1 MFKLSR
7 QQKDHRYFCGN
18 RYEKYSIKKLK
29 VGAASVLIGAGFLF
43 GYNVDTVE
51 ADSATETVVTKDADT
66 GLNQAQG
73 NTQAGTVSEPKAEL
87 AEKPKSNAGL
97 EKSAEPAKPVK
108 ENEKDT
114 EQASAVSAHTNTA
127 EATEAKPSVDLSL
140 LQEKLADL
148 EAQIER
154 IRGNKKQ
161 ASQIQNAE
169 KLVAEAKQYLSALGA
184 TQSGADKKAKEISA
198 LTTILKSIKAEET
211 VKENKNQD
219 SRNGKKMQEGTGFRT
234 DTATGTGISADVEDA
249 TSTPKV
255 ERPGYTNREHSEKLA
270 SQVTWLDFADK
281 NHWTNIDEENGKI
294 YLKEGSVY
302 ENDVYPDYRIRVR
315 VKSLKP
321 FQATE
326 IYRKRMEARGA
337 TDEEKATFDPNATN
351 QYLTRGDGQGAPA
364 RLTASAQ
371 DEWSEIRDNGIN
383 TNGKKTSIA
392 VDKPGSNWGIQFEI
406 SASYKGKTIR
416 PAVLMADA
424 ESANPGENII
434 FTTNGDGWEQIIE
447 LKKNR
452 EDAKPYTPTNLDNLH
467 NTELTDT
474 DVPRGVSK
482 YNWNRLKEMMDGT
495 TLVPVGQ
502 NGKKV
507 ALKYYA
513 NPDKETGGLETGV
526 FGPSMTA
533 GPYSVPVVMTKD
545 ASEVGMYVLSQGMQS
560 AMMGVIPLDEGD
572 APESYGEAVHTINS
586 KNTFTGAEVKQPYL
600 GSNRPDPDTNSKK
613 NWYGDDESGDA
624 DEGVN
629 QLLPDNLKGN
639 EGSIIKAN
647 VSIAGNYTLTIQAH
661 TGGAEK
667 AYVRSWI
674 DFNKN
679 GKFDDDEASE
689 IATITQDGTVELNFK
704 NKTATNVEKL
714 LEAGTRVRISNT
726 ESEIVNPTGIA
737 FSGEVEDFVA
747 KITHPPKG
755 EKKTT
760 IGNIKETQREEIHF
774 TAQGKN
780 VYVREDIDAEIDA
793 TVQPTYIDNKTGQ
806 VVTLSSDGTYTVEG
820 EGTYKFAVS
829 DNGKDVKAEFTPA
842 DGFVGKANGISI
854 RRQDTNKTTTNWGTN
869 DATTLPSVNDSLNT
883 MDGLYIPEVTPP
895 TSISATPVNAESQ
908 NLQGFP
914 QKGKPTFTVET
925 SSTPV
930 TASAKYPAKLVDPRT
945 NTVTELTTVDAFEK
959 GTTNKIG
966 TYTIVPETGEVTFT
980 PNKDF
985 KGIPA
990 PATISADVELTHYK
1004 DGHVTTKTLTAT
1016 YTPTIIP
1023 VEPTAIASTT
1033 IGPKG
1038 KPQTSP
1044 IKLDEEE
1051 TGEDKDKT
1059 VNFNKGTQ
1067 EGPNRER
1074 VELDSTTLTL
1084 VNDAGAEVESV
1095 VTSDGT
1101 YTLNK
1106 AEKTITFTPNED
1118 FVGTAKPV
1126 NVRIKDANGTKADT
1140 TYTPTVR
1147 PVTTFVDSSGTPI
1160 TVDKNN
1166 TPVTPEEDG
1175 TQPNKSI
1182 YGYKFVRTETD
1193 DKGNTKHVYET
1204 VKGNV
1209 LVKYVDETGAP
1220 LAGTASIPGNAT
1232 EAVTADGVKAVTEAE
1247 LGTSYDNKVAEKKA
1261 TKITTADG
1269 KVYEL
1274 VTENNGV
1281 YNTSEPET
1289 GTVTEADK
1297 VVTFVY
1303 KEKKSAVNV
1312 KYVDKNGQAIAG
1324 TATMPGDTTE
1334 EVTVDGLK
1342 PVTDA
1347 SVNTDYNVADKK
1359 ATKITTADGKVYRL
1373 IAERDGLLDGSKPAS
1388 GKVEENEITVTYQY
1402 ELLGSVVTKYELSDG
1417 TELTGELTFDNA
1429 TTPTTV
1435 EEKGLAVANATDV
1448 SNGTNYD
1455 ASTPANKPNKITT
1468 ATGEVYYLVS
1478 SDNGVKAGSA
1488 TVTGTVEEGK
1498 TKEVT
1503 YVYEKAGS
1511 VVIKYIN
1518 TDGTEIKTSV
1528 QDSTNVKAG
1537 TAYNAAETDEKPATI
1552 EFNNKKYKLVTKEG
1566 TTTTNATYSAEAV
1579 VTNGENVGAVE
1590 GQVVAGKTLE
1600 VTYVYEEVKGNVLV
1614 KYVDEKGTP
1623 LAGTASLPGDKTE
1636 TVTTDGV
1643 KAVTEAELGTSY
1655 DNKVAEKKATKI
1667 TTADG
1672 KVYELVTENN
1682 GVYNTSEPETGTV
1695 TEADKVVTFVYKEK
1709 KSAVNVKYV
1718 DKDGQPIAGTA
1729 TMPNDSTE
1737 TVTVNGLKP
1746 VTDASVNSDYNVSD
1760 KKASKI
1766 TTTDGKVYRLIA
1778 ERDGLLDGSKPAS
1791 GKVEEDEITVTY
1803 QYELLGSVVTKYELS
1818 DGTKLTG
1825 ALTFDNATSATEV
1838 GEKGLAVANAT
1849 DVSNG
1854 TNYDASTSANK
1865 PNKIT
1870 TATGEVYYLTT
1881 SNEGVKE
1888 GSATVTG
1895 TVEEGKIKEV
1905 TYVYEKAG
1913 SVVIKY
1919 INTEG
1924 TEIKA
1929 TVQDSTNAK
1938 PGTAYN
1944 AAETDEKPATIEFNN
1959 KKYKLVTKEGTTTT
1973 NATYSAEAVVTNGEN
1988 VGAAEGQVVSGK
2000 TLEVTYVYEEVKGNV
2015 LVKYVDETGAPLAG
2029 TASIPGNTTEA
2040 VTADG
2045 VKAVTEAE
2053 LGTSYDN
2060 KVAEKKA
2067 TKITTADGKVYELV
2081 TENNGL
2087 YNTSEPET
2095 GTVTEADKV
2104 VTFVYKE
2111 KKSAVNVKY
2120 VDKSGQPIAGTAT
2133 MPGDSTE
2140 EVTADGLKP
2149 VTNASVNTD
2158 YNVEDKK
2165 ASKITT
2171 ADGKVYRLIAERDG
2185 LLDGSKPVSG
2195 KVEENEITVTYQYE
2209 LVNGNV
2215 TVSYKDTE
2223 GNKIPGYE
2231 TPKDAEKDA
2240 PTGKAFNTAT
2250 TELKPAKITT
2260 PDGKV
2265 YNLVPGRT
2273 EGNESGKVTET
2284 PQNVT
2289 YVYELAKGDVTV
2301 NYKDTEGNKIP
2312 GYETPKTV
2320 ETQSPTG
2327 KEYTTVTE
2335 ALKPSKITTTD
2346 GKVYNL
2352 VPTRTEGNEKGKVTE
2367 EPQNVTYVYELA
2379 KGNVTVTYK
2388 DTEGNTIE
2396 GYETPKDAE
2405 KDAPTGKDFNTATD
2419 ALKPSKITTTDGKV
2433 YNLVP
2438 TRTEGNEK
2446 GKVTEEPQ
2454 NVTYVYELAKGD
2466 VTVTYK
2472 DTEGNKIPGY
2482 ETPKTVETQSPTG
2495 KEYTTVTEA
2504 LKPSK
2509 ITTPDGKVY
2518 NLVPTRTE
2526 GNESGKVTENPQ
2538 NVTYVYELS
2547 KGDVT
2552 VKYENEAGESIKPDN
2567 NLKSQVPTGDDY
2579 NTTTVKDL
2587 TITKD
2592 GKLYK
2597 LVEKN
2602 GGVKEGSSVENGKV
2616 TETPAVVTYVYSE
2629 VKGEIIQ
2636 KFVDES
2642 GKEIKDPTNTGKKS
2656 LSEKVNLE
2664 YPKRITDKN
2673 GKVYEFVKVDK
2684 IPTNFTEQPQTATYT
2699 YRAVKGQGVTVSYET
2714 TTGVTLKETQTVQ
2727 PKDTVVGTDYDTSTE
2742 TLKPE
2747 RIEKDGK
2754 VYLLKEQTKAGSAEE
2769 KGKVS
2774 EQPQNVTYVYEEV
2787 KEPETKRNH
2796 GSVVVLYTDQSGRPI
2811 SGITDKGKEV
2821 GSTVI
2826 DIANAPVNTKYDT
2839 TDNRPQTITTKDGK
2853 VYKLKKVTKNSDA
2866 EQSGVK
2872 GRTSVVT
2879 YVYEMLSPTQELP
2892 EAKIGVVLVNYQDED
2907 GNPIS
2912 GKTTEGKEVPNV
2924 VVDTDAALVDTE
2936 YDTTDHKPS
2945 VIITENGDVY
2955 ELVKVSE
2962 TSVEKGKVVEG
2973 TTIVDYIYRKVVT
2986 TYVDEEG
2993 KEINPSD
3000 KGTKDKKD
3008 IPEYI
3013 FKETKKDE
3021 KGNTTHVYRQV
3032 VTSYV
3037 NEEGKE
3043 ISPSDK
3049 GTKDKK
3055 DIPEYIFKETKKDK
3069 DGNTIHVYTKKSS
3082 STPYSPTPSTPSNE
3096 ESKSTVWKDTE
3107 GNVLKPQEDGTKD
3120 KGTFTGYEYV
3130 KTILVGNVT
3139 THIFKKVITPSHD
3152 GTPSHSE
3159 VPGQSDKPNHSDV
3172 TATSDKSTQIV
3183 NSNESTFVDGK
3194 RELPNTGT
3202 QSSTSSLL
3210 LGALAAITGLGLV
3223 SRRRKDDK
3231 E

>member
-219 SRNGKKMQEGTGFRT
+219 SRNGKKMQAGTGFRT

-255 ERPGYTNREHSEKLA
+255 ERPGYTNRELSEKLA

-281 NHWTNIDEENGKI
+281 NHWTNIDEKNGKI
-294 YLKEGSVY
+294 YLKEDSVY
-302 ENDVYPDYRIRVR
+302 ENDVYPGYRIKIR

-351 QYLTRGDGQGAPA
+351 QYLTRGDGQGEPA
-364 RLTASAQ
+364 RVTASAQ

-392 VDKPGSNWGIQFEI
+392 VDKPGSNWGVQFEI
-406 SASYKGKTIR
+406 SAIYNGKTVR

-424 ESANPGENII
+424 ESANPAESII
-434 FTTNGDGWEQIIE
+434 FTTNGDAWQQIIE

-452 EDAKPYTPTNLDNLH
+452 QDAKPYTTTSLDNLH
-467 NTELTDT
+467 NTELTGT
-474 DVPRGVSK
+474 EYPGTSK
-482 YNWNRLKEMMDGT
+482 YNWKRLKEMMDGT
-495 TLVPVGQ
+495 TLVSVGQ
-502 NGKKV
+502 DGKKI
-507 ALKYYA
+507 APKYFV
-513 NPDKETGGLETGV
+513 NPDKETSGLGTGV
-526 FGPSMTA
+526 FGPSITA

-545 ASEVGMYVLSQGMQS
+545 ATEVGMYVLSQGMQS

-806 VVTLSSDGTYTVEG
+806 VVTLASDGTYTVEG
-820 EGTYKFAVS
+820 QGTYKFAIS
-829 DNGKDVKAEFTPA
+829 DNGKDVKVEFTPA

-869 DATTLPSVNDSLNT
+869 DATTLPNVNDSLNT

-895 TSISATPVNAESQ
+895 TSISSTPVNAESQ

-990 PATISADVELTHYK
+990 PATISADVELTHDK

-1209 LVKYVDETGAP
+1209 LVKYVDE
-1220 LAGTASIPGNAT
+1220 
-1232 EAVTADGVKAVTEAE
+1232 
-1247 LGTSYDNKVAEKKA
+1247 
-1261 TKITTADG
+1261 
-1269 KVYEL
+1269 
-1274 VTENNGV
+1274 
-1281 YNTSEPET
+1281 
-1289 GTVTEADK
+1289 
-1297 VVTFVY
+1297 
-1303 KEKKSAVNV
+1303 
-1312 KYVDKNGQAIAG
+1312 
-1324 TATMPGDTTE
+1324 
-1334 EVTVDGLK
+1334 
-1342 PVTDA
+1342 
-1347 SVNTDYNVADKK
+1347 
-1359 ATKITTADGKVYRL
+1359 
-1373 IAERDGLLDGSKPAS
+1373 
-1388 GKVEENEITVTYQY
+1388 
-1402 ELLGSVVTKYELSDG
+1402 
-1417 TELTGELTFDNA
+1417 
-1429 TTPTTV
+1429 
-1435 EEKGLAVANATDV
+1435 
-1448 SNGTNYD
+1448 
-1455 ASTPANKPNKITT
+1455 
-1468 ATGEVYYLVS
+1468 
-1478 SDNGVKAGSA
+1478 
-1488 TVTGTVEEGK
+1488 
-1498 TKEVT
+1498 
-1503 YVYEKAGS
+1503 
-1511 VVIKYIN
+1511 
-1518 TDGTEIKTSV
+1518 
-1528 QDSTNVKAG
+1528 
-1537 TAYNAAETDEKPATI
+1537 
-1552 EFNNKKYKLVTKEG
+1552 
-1566 TTTTNATYSAEAV
+1566 
-1579 VTNGENVGAVE
+1579 
-1590 GQVVAGKTLE
+1590 
-1600 VTYVYEEVKGNVLV
+1600 
-1614 KYVDEKGTP
+1614 KGTP

-1695 TEADKVVTFVYKEK
+1695 TEDDKVVTFVYKEK

-1766 TTTDGKVYRLIA
+1766 TTADGKVYRLIA
-1778 ERDGLLDGSKPAS
+1778 ERDGLLDGSKPAT
-1791 GKVEEDEITVTY
+1791 GKVEENEITVTY
-1803 QYELLGSVVTKYELS
+1803 QYELLGSVVTKYEIS

-1825 ALTFDNATSATEV
+1825 ALTFDNATTPTTVE
-1838 GEKGLAVANAT
+1838 EKGLAVANAT
-1849 DVSNG
+1849 EVSNG
-1854 TNYDASTSANK
+1854 TNYDASTSTNK

-1870 TATGEVYYLTT
+1870 TTTGEVYYLTT
-1881 SNEGVKE
+1881 SNNGVKSD
-1888 GSATVTG
+1888 SATETG

-1919 INTEG
+1919 INTDG

-1988 VGAAEGQVVSGK
+1988 VGAATGQVVSGK

-2223 GNKIPGYE
+2223 GNKIEGYE

-2250 TELKPAKITT
+2250 AELKPAKITTPDGKVYNLVPTRTEGNENGKVTENPQNVTYVYELAKGDVTVSYKDIEGNKIPGYETPKDAEKDAPTGKDFNTATNELKPSKITTPDGKVYNLVPTRTEGNENGKVTETPQNVTYVYELAKGNVTVTYKDTEGNKIPGYETPKTVETQSPTGKEYTTATEALKPSKITT

-2273 EGNESGKVTET
+2273 EGNENGKVTET

-2289 YVYELAKGDVTV
+2289 YVYELAKGNVTV
-2301 NYKDTEGNKIP
+2301 SYKDTEGNTIEGYETPKDAEKDAPTGKDFNTATNELKPSKITTPDGKVYNLVPTRTEGNENGKVTETPQNVTYVYELAKGNVTVTYKDTEGNKIP

-2335 ALKPSKITTTD
+2335 ALKPSKITTSD

-2352 VPTRTEGNEKGKVTE
+2352 VPGRTEGNENGKVTE
-2367 EPQNVTYVYELA
+2367 NPQNVTYVYELA
-2379 KGNVTVTYK
+2379 KGDVTVSYK
-2388 DTEGNTIE
+2388 DIEGNKIP

-2405 KDAPTGKDFNTATD
+2405 KDAPTGKDFNTATNE
-2419 ALKPSKITTTDGKV
+2419 LKPSKITTPDGKV

-2438 TRTEGNEK
+2438 TRTEGNEN
-2446 GKVTEEPQ
+2446 GKVTETPQ
-2454 NVTYVYELAKGD
+2454 NVTYVYELAKGN

-3172 TATSDKSTQIV
+3172 PGQSDKPNHSDVTATSDKSTQIV

>member
-1 MFKLSR
+1 M
-7 QQKDHRYFCGN
+7 
-18 RYEKYSIKKLK
+18 
-29 VGAASVLIGAGFLF
+29 
-43 GYNVDTVE
+43 
-51 ADSATETVVTKDADT
+51 
-66 GLNQAQG
+66 
-73 NTQAGTVSEPKAEL
+73 
-87 AEKPKSNAGL
+87 
-97 EKSAEPAKPVK
+97 
-108 ENEKDT
+108 
-114 EQASAVSAHTNTA
+114 A
-127 EATEAKPSVDLSL
+127 EAV
-140 LQEKLADL
+140 
-148 EAQIER
+148 
-154 IRGNKKQ
+154 
-161 ASQIQNAE
+161 AE
-169 KLVAEAKQYLSALGA
+169 KLNPQISENAQAAGKTQQEADKSVLLQKIEELKAQLERIKNNSKQQSMIDDATSKLVSAEILAQSSA
-184 TQSGADKKAKEISA
+184 TQQEVDAKAKEISS
-198 LTTILKSIKAEET
+198 LTAILKSIKAEEI
-211 VKENKNQD
+211 VKPKKNSDSRSD
-219 SRNGKKMQEGTGFRT
+219 SRNDKKIQEGTGFRS
-234 DTATGTGISADVEDA
+234 DTSAGTGVGEDVVDA

-255 ERPGYTNREHSEKLA
+255 ERPGYTNRELSEKLA

-302 ENDVYPDYRIRVR
+302 ENDVYPGYRIRVR

-364 RLTASAQ
+364 RVTASAQ

-406 SASYKGKTIR
+406 SAVYKGKTIR

-586 KNTFTGAEVKQPYL
+586 RNTFTGAEVKQPYL

-613 NWYGDDESGDA
+613 NWFGDDESGDA

-704 NKTATNVEKL
+704 NKTSTNVEKL

-774 TAQGKN
+774 TAEGKN

-869 DATTLPSVNDSLNT
+869 DATTLPNVNDSLNT

-990 PATISADVELTHYK
+990 PATISADVELTHDK

-1274 VTENNGV
+1274 VTENNGL
-1281 YNTSEPET
+1281 YNTSDPET

-1312 KYVDKNGQAIAG
+1312 KYVDKNGQEIAG
-1324 TATMPGDTTE
+1324 NATMHGDTTE
-1334 EVTVDGLK
+1334 EVPVDGLK

-1579 VTNGENVGAVE
+1579 VTNGENVGAAE

-1623 LAGTASLPGDKTE
+1623 LAGTASLPGDTTE
-1636 TVTTDGV
+1636 TVTADGV

-1655 DNKVAEKKATKI
+1655 ADKVAEKKATKI

-1672 KVYELVTENN
+1672 KVYALVTENN
-1682 GVYNTSEPETGTV
+1682 GVYNTSAPETGTV
-1695 TEADKVVTFVYKEK
+1695 TEADQVVTFVYKEVK
-1709 KSAVNVKYV
+1709 GNVVVKYEDTEGNVIAEDEKDETDASLNVKY
-1718 DKDGQPIAGTA
+1718 DTADHKKAEITKDGVKYYLTA
-1729 TMPNDSTE
+1729 KE
-1737 TVTVNGLKP
+1737 LK
-1746 VTDASVNSDYNVSD
+1746 DD
-1760 KKASKI
+1760 
-1766 TTTDGKVYRLIA
+1766 
-1778 ERDGLLDGSKPAS
+1778 SKPAA
-1791 GKVEEDEITVTY
+1791 GDVVE
-1803 QYELLGSVVTKYELS
+1803 
-1818 DGTKLTG
+1818 GT
-1825 ALTFDNATSATEV
+1825 
-1838 GEKGLAVANAT
+1838 
-1849 DVSNG
+1849 
-1854 TNYDASTSANK
+1854 
-1865 PNKIT
+1865 T
-1870 TATGEVYYLTT
+1870 T
-1881 SNEGVKE
+1881 
-1888 GSATVTG
+1888 
-1895 TVEEGKIKEV
+1895 V

-1913 SVVIKY
+1913 QVVVHY
-1919 INTEG
+1919 VDEAGNTIQTDAVDTKDG
-1924 TEIKA
+1924 
-1929 TVQDSTNAK
+1929 K
-1938 PGTAYN
+1938 PGAAYN
-1944 AAETDEKPATIEFNN
+1944 TTDNDMKPTRI
-1959 KKYKLVTKEGTTTT
+1959 TT
-1973 NATYSAEAVVTNGEN
+1973 
-1988 VGAAEGQVVSGK
+1988 AEGRVYELVPASTKGNENGSVEAGK
-2000 TLEVTYVYEEVKGNV
+2000 TTEVTYVYKEIKGNV
-2015 LVKYVDETGAPLAG
+2015 VVHYVDEA
-2029 TASIPGNTTEA
+2029 GNT
-2040 VTADG
+2040 
-2045 VKAVTEAE
+2045 
-2053 LGTSYDN
+2053 
-2060 KVAEKKA
+2060 
-2067 TKITTADGKVYELV
+2067 
-2081 TENNGL
+2081 
-2087 YNTSEPET
+2087 
-2095 GTVTEADKV
+2095 
-2104 VTFVYKE
+2104 
-2111 KKSAVNVKY
+2111 
-2120 VDKSGQPIAGTAT
+2120 
-2133 MPGDSTE
+2133 
-2140 EVTADGLKP
+2140 
-2149 VTNASVNTD
+2149 
-2158 YNVEDKK
+2158 
-2165 ASKITT
+2165 
-2171 ADGKVYRLIAERDG
+2171 IAED
-2185 LLDGSKPVSG
+2185 V
-2195 KVEENEITVTYQYE
+2195 
-2209 LVNGNV
+2209 
-2215 TVSYKDTE
+2215 KD
-2223 GNKIPGYE
+2223 
-2231 TPKDAEKDA
+2231 
-2240 PTGKAFNTAT
+2240 
-2250 TELKPAKITT
+2250 
-2260 PDGKV
+2260 
-2265 YNLVPGRT
+2265 
-2273 EGNESGKVTET
+2273 
-2284 PQNVT
+2284 
-2289 YVYELAKGDVTV
+2289 
-2301 NYKDTEGNKIP
+2301 
-2312 GYETPKTV
+2312 
-2320 ETQSPTG
+2320 
-2327 KEYTTVTE
+2327 
-2335 ALKPSKITTTD
+2335 TTD
-2346 GKVYNL
+2346 GSV
-2352 VPTRTEGNEKGKVTE
+2352 
-2367 EPQNVTYVYELA
+2367 
-2379 KGNVTVTYK
+2379 
-2388 DTEGNTIE
+2388 
-2396 GYETPKDAE
+2396 
-2405 KDAPTGKDFNTATD
+2405 
-2419 ALKPSKITTTDGKV
+2419 
-2433 YNLVP
+2433 
-2438 TRTEGNEK
+2438 
-2446 GKVTEEPQ
+2446 
-2454 NVTYVYELAKGD
+2454 
-2466 VTVTYK
+2466 
-2472 DTEGNKIPGY
+2472 
-2482 ETPKTVETQSPTG
+2482 
-2495 KEYTTVTEA
+2495 
-2504 LKPSK
+2504 
-2509 ITTPDGKVY
+2509 
-2518 NLVPTRTE
+2518 
-2526 GNESGKVTENPQ
+2526 
-2538 NVTYVYELS
+2538 
-2547 KGDVT
+2547 
-2552 VKYENEAGESIKPDN
+2552 
-2567 NLKSQVPTGDDY
+2567 
-2579 NTTTVKDL
+2579 
-2587 TITKD
+2587 
-2592 GKLYK
+2592 
-2597 LVEKN
+2597 
-2602 GGVKEGSSVENGKV
+2602 SS
-2616 TETPAVVTYVYSE
+2616 A
-2629 VKGEIIQ
+2629 
-2636 KFVDES
+2636 
-2642 GKEIKDPTNTGKKS
+2642 
-2656 LSEKVNLE
+2656 
-2664 YPKRITDKN
+2664 
-2673 GKVYEFVKVDK
+2673 
-2684 IPTNFTEQPQTATYT
+2684 
-2699 YRAVKGQGVTVSYET
+2699 
-2714 TTGVTLKETQTVQ
+2714 
-2727 PKDTVVGTDYDTSTE
+2727 
-2742 TLKPE
+2742 
-2747 RIEKDGK
+2747 
-2754 VYLLKEQTKAGSAEE
+2754 
-2769 KGKVS
+2769 
-2774 EQPQNVTYVYEEV
+2774 
-2787 KEPETKRNH
+2787 
-2796 GSVVVLYTDQSGRPI
+2796 
-2811 SGITDKGKEV
+2811 
-2821 GSTVI
+2821 
-2826 DIANAPVNTKYDT
+2826 YDT
-2839 TDNRPQTITTKDGK
+2839 TDNKPATITTKDGK
-2853 VYKLKKVTKNSDA
+2853 LYVLVPTSTKGDENGKVT
-2866 EQSGVK
+2866 EG
-2872 GRTSVVT
+2872 TTEVT
-2879 YVYEMLSPTQELP
+2879 YVY
-2892 EAKIGVVLVNYQDED
+2892 
-2907 GNPIS
+2907 
-2912 GKTTEGKEVPNV
+2912 KEV
-2924 VVDTDAALVDTE
+2924 
-2936 YDTTDHKPS
+2936 K
-2945 VIITENGDVY
+2945 
-2955 ELVKVSE
+2955 
-2962 TSVEKGKVVEG
+2962 EG
-2973 TTIVDYIYRKVVT
+2973 TTNGGSLT
-2986 TYVDEEG
+2986 
-2993 KEINPSD
+2993 PSQP
-3000 KGTKDKKD
+3000 G
-3008 IPEYI
+3008 
-3013 FKETKKDE
+3013 
-3021 KGNTTHVYRQV
+3021 
-3032 VTSYV
+3032 S
-3037 NEEGKE
+3037 
-3043 ISPSDK
+3043 
-3049 GTKDKK
+3049 
-3055 DIPEYIFKETKKDK
+3055 
-3069 DGNTIHVYTKKSS
+3069 
-3082 STPYSPTPSTPSNE
+3082 PSTPSTNPT
-3096 ESKSTVWKDTE
+3096 SPV
-3107 GNVLKPQEDGTKD
+3107 KPTDPSQPTTPANPATPAAPANPATPVAPANPTNPTTPANPATPTMPSAPVNGKAPQAPVAPSEA
-3120 KGTFTGYEYV
+3120 KG
-3130 KTILVGNVT
+3130 
-3139 THIFKKVITPSHD
+3139 
-3152 GTPSHSE
+3152 
-3159 VPGQSDKPNHSDV
+3159 Q
-3172 TATSDKSTQIV
+3172 A
-3183 NSNESTFVDGK
+3183 
-3194 RELPNTGT
+3194 ELPNTGT
-3202 QSSTSSLL
+3202 EDHASLAALGL
-3210 LGALAAITGLGLV
+3210 LGVLSGFGLV
-3223 SRRRKDDK
+3223 ARKKK
-3231 E
+3231 ED

>member
-18 RYEKYSIKKLK
+18 GYEKYSIKKLK

-364 RLTASAQ
+364 RVTASAQ

-482 YNWNRLKEMMDGT
+482 YNWNRLKDMMDGT

-869 DATTLPSVNDSLNT
+869 DATTLPNVNDSLNT

-990 PATISADVELTHYK
+990 PATISADVELTHDK

-1274 VTENNGV
+1274 VTENNG
-1281 YNTSEPET
+1281 
-1289 GTVTEADK
+1289 
-1297 VVTFVY
+1297 
-1303 KEKKSAVNV
+1303 
-1312 KYVDKNGQAIAG
+1312 
-1324 TATMPGDTTE
+1324 
-1334 EVTVDGLK
+1334 
-1342 PVTDA
+1342 
-1347 SVNTDYNVADKK
+1347 
-1359 ATKITTADGKVYRL
+1359 
-1373 IAERDGLLDGSKPAS
+1373 
-1388 GKVEENEITVTYQY
+1388 
-1402 ELLGSVVTKYELSDG
+1402 
-1417 TELTGELTFDNA
+1417 
-1429 TTPTTV
+1429 
-1435 EEKGLAVANATDV
+1435 
-1448 SNGTNYD
+1448 
-1455 ASTPANKPNKITT
+1455 
-1468 ATGEVYYLVS
+1468 
-1478 SDNGVKAGSA
+1478 
-1488 TVTGTVEEGK
+1488 
-1498 TKEVT
+1498 
-1503 YVYEKAGS
+1503 
-1511 VVIKYIN
+1511 
-1518 TDGTEIKTSV
+1518 
-1528 QDSTNVKAG
+1528 
-1537 TAYNAAETDEKPATI
+1537 
-1552 EFNNKKYKLVTKEG
+1552 
-1566 TTTTNATYSAEAV
+1566 
-1579 VTNGENVGAVE
+1579 
-1590 GQVVAGKTLE
+1590 
-1600 VTYVYEEVKGNVLV
+1600 
-1614 KYVDEKGTP
+1614 
-1623 LAGTASLPGDKTE
+1623 
-1636 TVTTDGV
+1636 
-1643 KAVTEAELGTSY
+1643 
-1655 DNKVAEKKATKI
+1655 
-1667 TTADG
+1667 
-1672 KVYELVTENN
+1672 
-1682 GVYNTSEPETGTV
+1682 
-1695 TEADKVVTFVYKEK
+1695 
-1709 KSAVNVKYV
+1709 
-1718 DKDGQPIAGTA
+1718 
-1729 TMPNDSTE
+1729 
-1737 TVTVNGLKP
+1737 
-1746 VTDASVNSDYNVSD
+1746 
-1760 KKASKI
+1760 
-1766 TTTDGKVYRLIA
+1766 
-1778 ERDGLLDGSKPAS
+1778 
-1791 GKVEEDEITVTY
+1791 
-1803 QYELLGSVVTKYELS
+1803 
-1818 DGTKLTG
+1818 
-1825 ALTFDNATSATEV
+1825 
-1838 GEKGLAVANAT
+1838 
-1849 DVSNG
+1849 
-1854 TNYDASTSANK
+1854 
-1865 PNKIT
+1865 
-1870 TATGEVYYLTT
+1870 
-1881 SNEGVKE
+1881 
-1888 GSATVTG
+1888 
-1895 TVEEGKIKEV
+1895 
-1905 TYVYEKAG
+1905 
-1913 SVVIKY
+1913 
-1919 INTEG
+1919 
-1924 TEIKA
+1924 
-1929 TVQDSTNAK
+1929 
-1938 PGTAYN
+1938 
-1944 AAETDEKPATIEFNN
+1944 
-1959 KKYKLVTKEGTTTT
+1959 
-1973 NATYSAEAVVTNGEN
+1973 
-1988 VGAAEGQVVSGK
+1988 
-2000 TLEVTYVYEEVKGNV
+2000 
-2015 LVKYVDETGAPLAG
+2015 
-2029 TASIPGNTTEA
+2029 
-2040 VTADG
+2040 
-2045 VKAVTEAE
+2045 
-2053 LGTSYDN
+2053 
-2060 KVAEKKA
+2060 
-2067 TKITTADGKVYELV
+2067 
-2081 TENNGL
+2081 L

-2223 GNKIPGYE
+2223 GNKIEGYETPKDAEKDAPTGKAFNTATEALKPAKITTPDGKVYNLVPGRTEGNENGKVTENPQNVTYVYELAKGNVTVSYKDTEGNKIPGYE

-2250 TELKPAKITT
+2250 TELKPAKITM

-2265 YNLVPGRT
+2265 YNLVPTRT
-2273 EGNESGKVTET
+2273 EGNENGKVTET

-2289 YVYELAKGDVTV
+2289 YVYELAKG
-2301 NYKDTEGNKIP
+2301 
-2312 GYETPKTV
+2312 
-2320 ETQSPTG
+2320 
-2327 KEYTTVTE
+2327 
-2335 ALKPSKITTTD
+2335 
-2346 GKVYNL
+2346 
-2352 VPTRTEGNEKGKVTE
+2352 
-2367 EPQNVTYVYELA
+2367 
-2379 KGNVTVTYK
+2379 NVTVSYK

-2405 KDAPTGKDFNTATD
+2405 KDAPTGKDFNTATTE
-2419 ALKPSKITTTDGKV
+2419 LKP
-2433 YNLVP
+2433 
-2438 TRTEGNEK
+2438 
-2446 GKVTEEPQ
+2446 
-2454 NVTYVYELAKGD
+2454 A
-2466 VTVTYK
+2466 
-2472 DTEGNKIPGY
+2472 
-2482 ETPKTVETQSPTG
+2482 
-2495 KEYTTVTEA
+2495 
-2504 LKPSK
+2504 K

-2518 NLVPTRTE
+2518 NLVPGRTE

-2742 TLKPE
+2742 TLKSE

-3172 TATSDKSTQIV
+3172 PGQSDKPNHSDVTATSDKSTQIV

>member
-1 MFKLSR
+1 MLGKNNNYMN
-7 QQKDHRYFCGN
+7 QQKRGQKF
-18 RYEKYSIKKLK
+18 EKYSIKKLK
-29 VGAASVLIGAGFLF
+29 VGAASVLVGAGFFF
-43 GYNVDTVE
+43 GYHVE
-51 ADSATETVVTKDADT
+51 ASEITEPTTVVAPQ
-66 GLNQAQG
+66 N
-73 NTQAGTVSEPKAEL
+73 NGTE
-87 AEKPKSNAGL
+87 EK
-97 EKSAEPAKPVK
+97 
-108 ENEKDT
+108 EKDKSDVT
-114 EQASAVSAHTNTA
+114 TTTNTVVA
-127 EATEAKPSVDLSL
+127 ETPKTVNAQVVEKNTVTEPVTTPTSVQTTE
-140 LQEKLADL
+140 LQEKVSALQT
-148 EAQIER
+148 EVNR
-154 IRGNKKQ
+154 IRANKKQ
-161 ASQIQNAE
+161 KSQIEQAE
-169 KLVAEAKQYLSALGA
+169 KLIEEAKVLQASKTV
-184 TQSGADKKAKEISA
+184 TQQEVDAKAKEISA

-255 ERPGYTNREHSEKLA
+255 ERPGYTNRELSEKLA

-281 NHWTNIDEENGKI
+281 NHWTNIDEKNGKI
-294 YLKEGSVY
+294 YLKEDSVY
-302 ENDVYPDYRIRVR
+302 ENDVYPGYRIKIRI
-315 VKSLKP
+315 KSLKP

-351 QYLTRGDGQGAPA
+351 QYLTRGDGQGEPA
-364 RLTASAQ
+364 RVTASAQ

-392 VDKPGSNWGIQFEI
+392 VDKPGSNWGVQFEI
-406 SASYKGKTIR
+406 SAIYNGKTVR

-424 ESANPGENII
+424 ESANPAESII
-434 FTTNGDGWEQIIE
+434 FTTNGDAWQQIIE

-452 EDAKPYTPTNLDNLH
+452 QDAKPYTTTSLDNLY
-467 NTELTDT
+467 NTELTGT
-474 DVPRGVSK
+474 EYPGTSK
-482 YNWNRLKEMMDGT
+482 YNWIRLKEMMDGT
-495 TLVPVGQ
+495 TLVSVGQ
-502 NGKKV
+502 DGKKI
-507 ALKYYA
+507 APKYFV
-513 NPDKETGGLETGV
+513 NPDRETSGLGTGV
-526 FGPSMTA
+526 FGPSITA

-545 ASEVGMYVLSQGMQS
+545 ATEVGMYVLSQGMQS

-586 KNTFTGAEVKQPYL
+586 RNTFTGAEVKQPYL

-613 NWYGDDESGDA
+613 NWFGDDESGDV

-829 DNGKDVKAEFTPA
+829 DNGKDVKVEFTPA

-854 RRQDTNKTTTNWGTN
+854 RRQDTNKTTTDWGTP
-869 DATTLPSVNDSLNT
+869 DATTLPNVNDSLNT

-895 TSISATPVNAESQ
+895 TSVSATPVNAESQ

-990 PATISADVELTHYK
+990 PATISADVELTHDK

-1033 IGPKG
+1033 NGPKG

-1126 NVRIKDANGTKADT
+1126 NVRIKDENGTKADT

-1220 LAGTASIPGNAT
+1220 LAGTATMPGNA
-1232 EAVTADGVKAVTEAE
+1232 
-1247 LGTSYDNKVAEKKA
+1247 
-1261 TKITTADG
+1261 
-1269 KVYEL
+1269 
-1274 VTENNGV
+1274 
-1281 YNTSEPET
+1281 
-1289 GTVTEADK
+1289 
-1297 VVTFVY
+1297 
-1303 KEKKSAVNV
+1303 
-1312 KYVDKNGQAIAG
+1312 
-1324 TATMPGDTTE
+1324 
-1334 EVTVDGLK
+1334 
-1342 PVTDA
+1342 
-1347 SVNTDYNVADKK
+1347 
-1359 ATKITTADGKVYRL
+1359 
-1373 IAERDGLLDGSKPAS
+1373 
-1388 GKVEENEITVTYQY
+1388 
-1402 ELLGSVVTKYELSDG
+1402 
-1417 TELTGELTFDNA
+1417 
-1429 TTPTTV
+1429 
-1435 EEKGLAVANATDV
+1435 
-1448 SNGTNYD
+1448 
-1455 ASTPANKPNKITT
+1455 
-1468 ATGEVYYLVS
+1468 
-1478 SDNGVKAGSA
+1478 
-1488 TVTGTVEEGK
+1488 
-1498 TKEVT
+1498 
-1503 YVYEKAGS
+1503 
-1511 VVIKYIN
+1511 
-1518 TDGTEIKTSV
+1518 
-1528 QDSTNVKAG
+1528 
-1537 TAYNAAETDEKPATI
+1537 
-1552 EFNNKKYKLVTKEG
+1552 
-1566 TTTTNATYSAEAV
+1566 
-1579 VTNGENVGAVE
+1579 
-1590 GQVVAGKTLE
+1590 
-1600 VTYVYEEVKGNVLV
+1600 
-1614 KYVDEKGTP
+1614 
-1623 LAGTASLPGDKTE
+1623 
-1636 TVTTDGV
+1636 
-1643 KAVTEAELGTSY
+1643 
-1655 DNKVAEKKATKI
+1655 
-1667 TTADG
+1667 
-1672 KVYELVTENN
+1672 
-1682 GVYNTSEPETGTV
+1682 
-1695 TEADKVVTFVYKEK
+1695 
-1709 KSAVNVKYV
+1709 
-1718 DKDGQPIAGTA
+1718 
-1729 TMPNDSTE
+1729 
-1737 TVTVNGLKP
+1737 
-1746 VTDASVNSDYNVSD
+1746 
-1760 KKASKI
+1760 
-1766 TTTDGKVYRLIA
+1766 
-1778 ERDGLLDGSKPAS
+1778 
-1791 GKVEEDEITVTY
+1791 
-1803 QYELLGSVVTKYELS
+1803 
-1818 DGTKLTG
+1818 
-1825 ALTFDNATSATEV
+1825 
-1838 GEKGLAVANAT
+1838 
-1849 DVSNG
+1849 
-1854 TNYDASTSANK
+1854 
-1865 PNKIT
+1865 
-1870 TATGEVYYLTT
+1870 
-1881 SNEGVKE
+1881 
-1888 GSATVTG
+1888 
-1895 TVEEGKIKEV
+1895 
-1905 TYVYEKAG
+1905 
-1913 SVVIKY
+1913 
-1919 INTEG
+1919 
-1924 TEIKA
+1924 
-1929 TVQDSTNAK
+1929 
-1938 PGTAYN
+1938 
-1944 AAETDEKPATIEFNN
+1944 
-1959 KKYKLVTKEGTTTT
+1959 
-1973 NATYSAEAVVTNGEN
+1973 
-1988 VGAAEGQVVSGK
+1988 
-2000 TLEVTYVYEEVKGNV
+2000 
-2015 LVKYVDETGAPLAG
+2015 
-2029 TASIPGNTTEA
+2029 TEA

-2120 VDKSGQPIAGTAT
+2120 VDKAGQPLAGTAT
-2133 MPGDSTE
+2133 MPGDTTE
-2140 EVTADGLKP
+2140 TVTTDGLKP
-2149 VTNASVNTD
+2149 VTNASVNSD
-2158 YNVEDKK
+2158 YNVADKK

-2171 ADGKVYRLIAERDG
+2171 ADGKVYRLIVEREG

-2209 LVNGNV
+2209 LVTGNV
-2215 TVSYKDTE
+2215 TVTYKDTE

-2231 TPKDAEKDA
+2231 TPKDAEKDQ
-2240 PTGKAFNTAT
+2240 PTGKNFDT
-2250 TELKPAKITT
+2250 TTPELKPTKITT
-2260 PDGKV
+2260 KDGKV
-2265 YNLVPGRT
+2265 YNLVPTRT
-2273 EGNESGKVTET
+2273 EGNESGKVTEN

-2301 NYKDTEGNKIP
+2301 SYKDTEGNKIP

-2335 ALKPSKITTTD
+2335 ALKPSKITTAD

-2352 VPTRTEGNEKGKVTE
+2352 VPARTEGNENGKVTE
-2367 EPQNVTYVYELA
+2367 NPQNVTYVYELA
-2379 KGNVTVTYK
+2379 KGNVTV
-2388 DTEGNTIE
+2388 
-2396 GYETPKDAE
+2396 
-2405 KDAPTGKDFNTATD
+2405 
-2419 ALKPSKITTTDGKV
+2419 
-2433 YNLVP
+2433 
-2438 TRTEGNEK
+2438 
-2446 GKVTEEPQ
+2446 
-2454 NVTYVYELAKGD
+2454 
-2466 VTVTYK
+2466 
-2472 DTEGNKIPGY
+2472 
-2482 ETPKTVETQSPTG
+2482 
-2495 KEYTTVTEA
+2495 
-2504 LKPSK
+2504 
-2509 ITTPDGKVY
+2509 
-2518 NLVPTRTE
+2518 
-2526 GNESGKVTENPQ
+2526 
-2538 NVTYVYELS
+2538 
-2547 KGDVT
+2547 
-2552 VKYENEAGESIKPDN
+2552 KYENEAGEIIKPNN
-2567 NLKSQVPTGDDY
+2567 NLKSQVPTGDEY

-2616 TETPAVVTYVYSE
+2616 TETPAVVTYVYTE

-2636 KFVDES
+2636 KFVNES

-2656 LSEKVNLE
+2656 LNEKVNLE
-2664 YPKRITDKN
+2664 YPKRITDKD

-2774 EQPQNVTYVYEEV
+2774 EQSQNVTYVYEEV
-2787 KEPETKRNH
+2787 KEPETKRTY

-2811 SGITDKGKEV
+2811 SGITNEGKEV

-2826 DIANAPVNTKYDT
+2826 DTPNAPLNTKYDT

-2912 GKTTEGKEVPNV
+2912 GKTPEGKEVSNV

-2936 YDTTDHKPS
+2936 YDTTDNKPS
-2945 VIITENGDVY
+2945 VIIVENGDVY
-2955 ELVKVSE
+2955 EFVKVSE

-2986 TYVDEEG
+2986 TFIDENG
-2993 KEINPSD
+2993 KEIKSSE
-3000 KGTKDKKD
+3000 KGTKSKVD
-3008 IPEYI
+3008 ISGYE

-3021 KGNTTHVYRQV
+3021 K
-3032 VTSYV
+3032 
-3037 NEEGKE
+3037 
-3043 ISPSDK
+3043 
-3049 GTKDKK
+3049 
-3055 DIPEYIFKETKKDK
+3055 
-3069 DGNTIHVYTKKSS
+3069 GNTIHVYTKKSS
-3082 STPYSPTPSTPSNE
+3082 STPDSPKPSTKE
-3096 ESKSTVWKDTE
+3096 DAKTTVWKDKD
-3107 GNVLKPQEDGTKD
+3107 GNVIKTKENGKKEHSAINGYVYDHSEEDKD
-3120 KGTFTGYEYV
+3120 
-3130 KTILVGNVT
+3130 GNT
-3139 THIFKKVITPSHD
+3139 THIYRKVNST
-3152 GTPSHSE
+3152 TSE
-3159 VPGQSDKPNHSDV
+3159 VKEKETSYVDENGKTVQTTKQGQHPQDKISGYEFVRTETDANGNVRHVYRQVAQSP
-3172 TATSDKSTQIV
+3172 ATVEQRK
-3183 NSNESTFVDGK
+3183 N
-3194 RELPNTGT
+3194 ELPNTGT
-3202 QSSTSSLL
+3202 GDEFTIF
-3210 LGALAAITGLGLV
+3210 GAAAASILAGLGIAIPG
-3223 SRRRKDDK
+3223 KKK
-3231 E
+3231 EEEK

>member
-1 MFKLSR
+1 MN
-7 QQKDHRYFCGN
+7 QQKRGQKF
-18 RYEKYSIKKLK
+18 EKYSIKKLK
-29 VGAASVLIGAGFLF
+29 VGAASVLVGAGFFF
-43 GYNVDTVE
+43 GYHVE
-51 ADSATETVVTKDADT
+51 ASEITEPTTVVAPQ
-66 GLNQAQG
+66 N
-73 NTQAGTVSEPKAEL
+73 NGTE
-87 AEKPKSNAGL
+87 EK
-97 EKSAEPAKPVK
+97 
-108 ENEKDT
+108 EKDKSDVT
-114 EQASAVSAHTNTA
+114 TTTNTVVA
-127 EATEAKPSVDLSL
+127 ETPKTVNAQVVEKNTVTEPVTTPTSVQTTE
-140 LQEKLADL
+140 LQEKVSALQT
-148 EAQIER
+148 EVNR
-154 IRGNKKQ
+154 IRANKKQ
-161 ASQIQNAE
+161 KSQIEQAE
-169 KLVAEAKQYLSALGA
+169 KLIEEAKVLQASKTV
-184 TQSGADKKAKEISA
+184 TQQEVDAKAKEISA

-255 ERPGYTNREHSEKLA
+255 ERPGYTNRELSEKLA

-281 NHWTNIDEENGKI
+281 NHWTNIDEKNGKI
-294 YLKEGSVY
+294 YLKEDSVY
-302 ENDVYPDYRIRVR
+302 ENDVYPGYRIKIRI
-315 VKSLKP
+315 KSLKP

-351 QYLTRGDGQGAPA
+351 QYLTRGDGQGEPA
-364 RLTASAQ
+364 RVTASAQ

-392 VDKPGSNWGIQFEI
+392 VDKPGSNWGVQFEI
-406 SASYKGKTIR
+406 SAIYNGKTVR

-424 ESANPGENII
+424 ESANPAESII
-434 FTTNGDGWEQIIE
+434 FTTNGDAWQQIIE

-452 EDAKPYTPTNLDNLH
+452 QDAKPYTTTSLDNLH
-467 NTELTDT
+467 NTELTGT
-474 DVPRGVSK
+474 EYPGTSK
-482 YNWNRLKEMMDGT
+482 YNWKRLKEMMDGT
-495 TLVPVGQ
+495 TLVSVGQ
-502 NGKKV
+502 DGKKI
-507 ALKYYA
+507 APKYFV
-513 NPDKETGGLETGV
+513 NPDRETSGLGTGV
-526 FGPSMTA
+526 FGPSITA

-545 ASEVGMYVLSQGMQS
+545 ATEVGMYVLSQGMQS

-586 KNTFTGAEVKQPYL
+586 RNTFTGAEVKQPYL

-613 NWYGDDESGDA
+613 NWFGDDESGDV

-704 NKTATNVEKL
+704 NKTSTNVEKL

-829 DNGKDVKAEFTPA
+829 DNGKDVKVEFTPA

-854 RRQDTNKTTTNWGTN
+854 RRQDTNKTTTDWGTH
-869 DATTLPSVNDSLNT
+869 DATTLPNVNDSLNT

-895 TSISATPVNAESQ
+895 TSVSATPVNAESQ

-990 PATISADVELTHYK
+990 PATISADVELTHDK
-1004 DGHVTTKTLTAT
+1004 DGNVTTKTLTAT

-1023 VEPTAIASTT
+1023 VEPTAIASRTS
-1033 IGPKG
+1033 GPKG

-1074 VELDSTTLTL
+1074 VELDPTTLTL

-1095 VTSDGT
+1095 TTTDGT

-1160 TVDKNN
+1160 TVDKHN

-1220 LAGTASIPGNAT
+1220 LVGTASIPGNAT

-1274 VTENNGV
+1274 VTENNGL
-1281 YNTSEPET
+1281 YNTSDPAT

-1347 SVNTDYNVADKK
+1347 SVNSDYTVTDKK

-1417 TELTGELTFDNA
+1417 TELTGELTFDDA

-1518 TDGTEIKTSV
+1518 TDGTEIK
-1528 QDSTNVKAG
+1528 
-1537 TAYNAAETDEKPATI
+1537 
-1552 EFNNKKYKLVTKEG
+1552 
-1566 TTTTNATYSAEAV
+1566 
-1579 VTNGENVGAVE
+1579 
-1590 GQVVAGKTLE
+1590 
-1600 VTYVYEEVKGNVLV
+1600 
-1614 KYVDEKGTP
+1614 
-1623 LAGTASLPGDKTE
+1623 
-1636 TVTTDGV
+1636 
-1643 KAVTEAELGTSY
+1643 
-1655 DNKVAEKKATKI
+1655 
-1667 TTADG
+1667 
-1672 KVYELVTENN
+1672 
-1682 GVYNTSEPETGTV
+1682 
-1695 TEADKVVTFVYKEK
+1695 
-1709 KSAVNVKYV
+1709 
-1718 DKDGQPIAGTA
+1718 
-1729 TMPNDSTE
+1729 
-1737 TVTVNGLKP
+1737 
-1746 VTDASVNSDYNVSD
+1746 
-1760 KKASKI
+1760 
-1766 TTTDGKVYRLIA
+1766 
-1778 ERDGLLDGSKPAS
+1778 
-1791 GKVEEDEITVTY
+1791 
-1803 QYELLGSVVTKYELS
+1803 
-1818 DGTKLTG
+1818 
-1825 ALTFDNATSATEV
+1825 
-1838 GEKGLAVANAT
+1838 
-1849 DVSNG
+1849 
-1854 TNYDASTSANK
+1854 
-1865 PNKIT
+1865 
-1870 TATGEVYYLTT
+1870 
-1881 SNEGVKE
+1881 
-1888 GSATVTG
+1888 
-1895 TVEEGKIKEV
+1895 
-1905 TYVYEKAG
+1905 
-1913 SVVIKY
+1913 
-1919 INTEG
+1919 
-1924 TEIKA
+1924 A

-1944 AAETDEKPATIEFNN
+1944 AAENDEKPATIEFNN

-2029 TASIPGNTTEA
+2029 TALIPGNTTEA

-2087 YNTSEPET
+2087 YNTSDPAT

-2120 VDKSGQPIAGTAT
+2120 VDKDGQPIAGTAT
-2133 MPGDSTE
+2133 MPNDSTE
-2140 EVTADGLKP
+2140 TVTTDGLKP
-2149 VTNASVNTD
+2149 VTDASVNSD
-2158 YNVEDKK
+2158 YNVSDKK

-2171 ADGKVYRLIAERDG
+2171 ADGKVYRLIVEREG

-2209 LVNGNV
+2209 LVTGNV
-2215 TVSYKDTE
+2215 TVTYKDTE

-2231 TPKDAEKDA
+2231 TPKTVESQS
-2240 PTGKAFNTAT
+2240 PTGKEYT
-2250 TELKPAKITT
+2250 TVTEALKPTKITT
-2260 PDGKV
+2260 TDGKVYNLVPTRTEGNEKGKVTEEPQNVTYVYELAKGNVTVTYKDTEGNKIPGYETPKTVERQSPTGKEYTTVTEALKPTKITMPDGKV
-2265 YNLVPGRT
+2265 YNLVPART
-2273 EGNESGKVTET
+2273 EGTESGKVTET

-2301 NYKDTEGNKIP
+2301 TYKDTEGNKIP

-2388 DTEGNTIE
+2388 DTEGN
-2396 GYETPKDAE
+2396 
-2405 KDAPTGKDFNTATD
+2405 
-2419 ALKPSKITTTDGKV
+2419 
-2433 YNLVP
+2433 
-2438 TRTEGNEK
+2438 
-2446 GKVTEEPQ
+2446 
-2454 NVTYVYELAKGD
+2454 
-2466 VTVTYK
+2466 
-2472 DTEGNKIPGY
+2472 KIPGY

-2526 GNESGKVTENPQ
+2526 GNENGKVTENPQ
-2538 NVTYVYELS
+2538 NVTYVYELA
-2547 KGDVT
+2547 KGNVT
-2552 VKYENEAGESIKPDN
+2552 VKYENEAGETIKPDN

-2664 YPKRITDKN
+2664 YPKRITDKD

-2684 IPTNFTEQPQTATYT
+2684 VPTNFTEQLQTATYT
-2699 YRAVKGQGVTVSYET
+2699 YRTVKGQGVTVSYET
-2714 TTGVTLKETQTVQ
+2714 TTGEKIKDSQTVQ

-2774 EQPQNVTYVYEEV
+2774 EQSQNVTYVYEEV
-2787 KEPETKRNH
+2787 KEPETKRTY

-2811 SGITDKGKEV
+2811 SGITNEGKEV

-2826 DIANAPVNTKYDT
+2826 DTPNAPLNTKYDT

-2853 VYKLKKVTKNSDA
+2853 VYKLKNVTKNSDA

-2912 GKTTEGKEVPNV
+2912 GKTPEGKEVSNV

-2936 YDTTDHKPS
+2936 YDTTDNKPS
-2945 VIITENGDVY
+2945 VIIVENGDVY
-2955 ELVKVSE
+2955 EFVKVSE

-2986 TYVDEEG
+2986 TFIDENG
-2993 KEINPSD
+2993 KEIKSSE
-3000 KGTKDKKD
+3000 KGTKSKVD
-3008 IPEYI
+3008 ISGYE

-3021 KGNTTHVYRQV
+3021 K
-3032 VTSYV
+3032 
-3037 NEEGKE
+3037 
-3043 ISPSDK
+3043 
-3049 GTKDKK
+3049 
-3055 DIPEYIFKETKKDK
+3055 
-3069 DGNTIHVYTKKSS
+3069 GNTIHVYTKKSS
-3082 STPYSPTPSTPSNE
+3082 STPDSPKPSTKE
-3096 ESKSTVWKDTE
+3096 DAKTTVWKDKD
-3107 GNVLKPQEDGTKD
+3107 GNVIKTKENGKKEHSAINGYVYDHSEEDKD
-3120 KGTFTGYEYV
+3120 
-3130 KTILVGNVT
+3130 GNT
-3139 THIFKKVITPSHD
+3139 THIYRKVNST
-3152 GTPSHSE
+3152 TSE
-3159 VPGQSDKPNHSDV
+3159 VKEKE
-3172 TATSDKSTQIV
+3172 TSYVD
-3183 NSNESTFVDGK
+3183 EDGK
-3194 RELPNTGT
+3194 TVQTTRQGQHPQDKISGYEFVRTETDANGNVSHVYRQVAQSPATVEQRKNELPNTGT
-3202 QSSTSSLL
+3202 GDEFTIF
-3210 LGALAAITGLGLV
+3210 GAAAASILAGLGIAIPG
-3223 SRRRKDDK
+3223 KKK
-3231 E
+3231 EEN